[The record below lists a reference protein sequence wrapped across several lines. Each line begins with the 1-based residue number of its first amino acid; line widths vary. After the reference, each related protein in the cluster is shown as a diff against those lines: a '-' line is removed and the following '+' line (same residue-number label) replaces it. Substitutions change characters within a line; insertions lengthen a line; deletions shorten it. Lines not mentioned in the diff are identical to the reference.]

1 MPGYSDEPQDPRE
14 FTQSFD
20 KGYTRLARLYDIAV
34 KILPI
39 WKGWLRHALP
49 QIRGPRVL
57 EVSFGTGCLLTQFAG
72 ETEAHGLDYN
82 ARMVET
88 ARSNLRKAAL
98 RAHLVRA
105 SVDALPYKDA
115 SFDTV
120 VNTMAFTGYPNA
132 ELALT
137 EMVRVLRPEGRIVMI
152 DVNYPADGN
161 RLGTMLTRA
170 WKAAGDLIRD
180 MGPLFDGLSLDY
192 TDEEIG
198 GRGSVHLYVATK
210 RS

>member
-1 MPGYSDEPQDPRE
+1 MPAYSNEPQDPRE

-20 KGYTRLARLYDIAV
+20 KRYTRLARLYDIAV

-39 WKGWLRHALP
+39 WRGWLRHALP
-49 QIRGPRVL
+49 HVNGARVL
-57 EVSFGTGCLLTQFAG
+57 EVSFGTGYLLTQFAPR
-72 ETEAHGLDYN
+72 TEAHGVDIN

-98 RAHLVRA
+98 SAHLVRA
-105 SVDALPYKDA
+105 SVETLPYKDA

-120 VNTMAFTGYPNA
+120 VNTMALTGYPNA
-132 ELALT
+132 ESALT
-137 EMVRVLRPEGRIVMI
+137 EMVRVLRPDGRLVMI

-161 RLGTMLTRA
+161 RLGTLLTRA

-180 MGPLFDGLSLDY
+180 MGPLFDQLSLDY
-192 TDEEIG
+192 TDKEIG
-198 GRGSVHLYVATK
+198 GRGSVHLYIATK
-210 RS
+210 QS

>member
-1 MPGYSDEPQDPRE
+1 MPAYSNEPEDPHE

-20 KGYTRLARLYDIAV
+20 RGYTRLARLYDVAV
-34 KILPI
+34 KILPF

-49 QIRGPRVL
+49 HVNGARVL
-57 EVSFGTGCLLTQFAG
+57 EVSFGTGYLLTQFAPQ
-72 ETEAHGLDYN
+72 TEAHGVDIN

-88 ARSNLRKAAL
+88 ARGNLRKASL
-98 RAHLVRA
+98 TAHLARA
-105 SVDALPYKDA
+105 TVEALPYQDA

-120 VNTMAFTGYPNA
+120 VNTMAFTGYPNPERA
-132 ELALT
+132 LA
-137 EMVRVLRPEGRIVMI
+137 EMVRVLRADGRLVMV
-152 DVNYPADGN
+152 DVNYPADRN
-161 RLGTMLTRA
+161 RMGMTLTRA

-180 MGPLFDGLSLDY
+180 MGPLFDRLSLAY